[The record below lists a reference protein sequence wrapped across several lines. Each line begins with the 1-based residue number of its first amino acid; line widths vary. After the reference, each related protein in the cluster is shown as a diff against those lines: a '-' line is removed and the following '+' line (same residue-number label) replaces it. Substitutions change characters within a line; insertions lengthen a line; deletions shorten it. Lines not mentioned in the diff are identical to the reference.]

1 MNQSNTHRKPILLY
15 CSRPTQTYDDDSE
28 SNASDF
34 PPCRVGNSPPLISR
48 SPALIPTHSRY
59 LRAAAQTHYDSDS
72 KSDDSDFPPC
82 RVGNSEP
89 FISRSSAAP
98 VPTHSR
104 YLREPAVNRSQRLTT
119 SSENEPLAHQLQR
132 RGQRKGLGQMNVINT
147 VDATL
152 KVFIYFLVYIVA
164 VLIVNVNIRLIVLFT
179 ENVC

>member
-15 CSRPTQTYDDDSE
+15 CSRPTQTHDDDSE

-48 SPALIPTHSRY
+48 SPALIPTHSPALIPTHSRY

-82 RVGNSEP
+82 QVGNSEP

-119 SSENEPLAHQLQR
+119 SSENKPLAHQSQH

-152 KVFIYFLVYIVA
+152 KVFIYFLVYMVA
-164 VLIVNVNIRLIVLFT
+164 R
-179 ENVC
+179 